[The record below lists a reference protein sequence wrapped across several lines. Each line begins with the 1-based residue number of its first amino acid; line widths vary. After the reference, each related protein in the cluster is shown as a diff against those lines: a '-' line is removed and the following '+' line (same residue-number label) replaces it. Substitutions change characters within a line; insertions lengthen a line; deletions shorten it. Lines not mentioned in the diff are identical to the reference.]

1 MNLDRWSW
9 ALRRASAPLIA
20 VLCLA
25 LCGWAGEPQ
34 STAGKKEP
42 LSSWSKQWLE
52 EVVPY
57 IITDVE
63 KKVFENLPNEEER
76 GRFIAHFWEKRDPD
90 PATPENE
97 FKTVYYKRIALA
109 NKSFGASGIS
119 GWRTDRGKIFILLG
133 PPQEIQRD
141 FNPESTN
148 PLTMNAARETWNYWN
163 LANPRLPYN
172 LEFSFLDKHG
182 TGNFAM
188 ETSLVPRAEG
198 SIPFDTSTL
207 SYYFDRMEILAEAT
221 KNPFEG
227 GEELREL
234 ITTQVA
240 YDNIPFRYEALN
252 FKGTAQTTY
261 VPLFLEIPYSKLA
274 GKRAEDKILYSLTL
288 MISLSNP
295 MGQSLF
301 QKSKEVR
308 LEYSESEAR
317 RLEGETCRIQTAVSW
332 PPGNYKI
339 HVLVLDNNTG
349 KVGTSHEDFAVR
361 SFANGEPLISDI
373 FLSRESGTAD
383 FSAPISGS
391 GNTPARVDRTF
402 RPGDEMNIYFEVYNL
417 STDPGSGLNGMA
429 AELSIVRDGRT
440 VVRIP
445 PPPSEPSARKDS
457 RVQMSVKLK
466 NFQPGSYSLKVN
478 VTDAK
483 AAKSAGGEVGFDIA
497 E

>member
-1 MNLDRWSW
+1 MISA
-9 ALRRASAPLIA
+9 ALAA

-25 LCGWAGEPQ
+25 FGGWTGEPQ
-34 STAGKKEP
+34 AETGKKAP
-42 LSSWSKQWLE
+42 LSEWSKQWLE

-76 GRFIAHFWEKRDPD
+76 GRFIARFWEKRDPD
-90 PATPENE
+90 PTTPENE

-109 NKSFGASGIS
+109 NKSFGASGIA

-141 FNPESTN
+141 FNPESTDS
-148 PLTMNAARETWNYWN
+148 LTMNAARETWNYWN
-163 LANPRLPYN
+163 LANARLPYN
-172 LEFSFLDKHG
+172 LEFAFLDKHG
-182 TGNFAM
+182 TGNYAL
-188 ETSLVPRAEG
+188 ESSLIPRAGG
-198 SIPFDTSTL
+198 SVPFDTSTL
-207 SYYFDRMEILAEAT
+207 SYYFDRMEILAEAV

-227 GEELREL
+227 GEELRGL

-252 FKGTAQTTY
+252 FKGTAQSTY
-261 VPLFLEIPYSKLA
+261 VPLFLEIPYAKLA

-308 LEYSESEAR
+308 LEYSETEAR
-317 RLEGETCRIQTAVSW
+317 RLEEETCRIQTAVSW
-332 PPGNYKI
+332 PPGDYRI

-349 KVGTSHEDFAVR
+349 KVGTSHEDFTVR
-361 SFANGEPLISDI
+361 NFTGGDPLISDV
-373 FLSRESGTAD
+373 FLSREDGTIDAA
-383 FSAPISGS
+383 APPSGS
-391 GNTPARVDRTF
+391 GKAPALLDRTF
-402 RPGDEMNIYFEVYNL
+402 RPDEMNIYFEVYNL
-417 STDPGSGLNGMA
+417 STDPASGLNGMA
-429 AELSIVRDGRT
+429 AELAIVRDGRT
-440 VVRIP
+440 IVRIP

-466 NFQPGSYSLKVN
+466 NFQPGSYALNIN
-478 VTDAK
+478 VTDAR
-483 AAKSAGGEVGFDIA
+483 AAKSAGREVGFNIV